1 MTAWRSDIEAPQ
13 RVQSTQ
19 RFSLFSG
26 VSRERWLWA
35 VIALAV
41 VLRLGAAVYL
51 GDRVEVLPGIYDQVS
66 YHTLAM
72 RVLEGHGFTFPS
84 DWWPMTRANEPTA
97 HCSFLYVLYLAGVY
111 AVVGVHPLAA
121 RLLQAAVAGVLAPYL
136 AWRLGRR
143 VADGR
148 VGLAAAAITAV
159 YIYFIYYSAALM
171 TETFFILAVLWA
183 LDRALVLAERP
194 TWGTALQLGLA
205 LGVATLLRQ
214 LILAFVPCLLLWLIW
229 QWRGRVRWGMLL
241 TPLLVMA
248 LLIAPWTVRN
258 YRVFGRFVLL
268 NTNAGFAFFWANH
281 PIYGTNFPGLLPP
294 DGPSYQDLIPAE
306 LRHLDEAAMERALM
320 RRAIGF
326 VLEDPGR
333 YLLLSLSKVREYF
346 KFWPSPDSGVVSNV
360 ARVLS
365 FGLFLPFM
373 LFGLVRAAR
382 DWRRWS
388 LLYLF
393 GGVYTAIHLLSWT
406 LVRYRL
412 PVDAV
417 LILFAALALVAL
429 ADGCWRGVF
438 LPQHARGSQ
447 GYEKQHCDSFFT
459 AEYAKN
465 F

>member
-1 MTAWRSDIEAPQ
+1 MPSCRSDVDALQSMQ
-13 RVQSTQ
+13 RS
-19 RFSLFSG
+19 SLFLAVAAASG
-26 VSRERWLWA
+26 VSLERWLWA
-35 VIALAV
+35 VIALAL
-41 VLRLGAAVYL
+41 VLRLGAALYL

-72 RVLEGHGFTFPS
+72 RVLDGYGFTFPS
-84 DWWPMTRANEPTA
+84 DWWPMTRAGEPTA
-97 HCSFLYVLYLAGVY
+97 HCSFLYVFYLVGVY
-111 AVVGVHPLAA
+111 ALVGVHPLAA

-143 VADGR
+143 VADER
-148 VGLAAAAITAV
+148 VGLAAAVIMAV
-159 YIYFIYYSAALM
+159 YSYFIYYSAALM

-183 LDRALVLAERP
+183 LDRTMALAERP
-194 TWGTALQLGLA
+194 ALRTALQLGVA
-205 LGVATLLRQ
+205 LGLATLLRQ

-229 QWRGRVRWGMLL
+229 RWRSRVRWGMLIM
-241 TPLLVMA
+241 PLLMMA

-281 PIYGTNFPGLLPP
+281 PIYGSDFPGLLPP
-294 DGPSYQDLIPAE
+294 DGPTYKDLIPQE

-320 RRAIGF
+320 QRAIGF
-326 VLEDPGR
+326 ILDDPGR

-346 KFWPSPDSGVVSNV
+346 KFWPSPESGVMSNV

-365 FGLFLPFM
+365 FGLFLPSM
-373 LFGLVRAAR
+373 LAGLVRAAR
-382 DWRRWS
+382 EWWRWS

-393 GGVYTAIHLLSWT
+393 VVVYTVIHLLSWT

-417 LILFAALALVAL
+417 LIVFAGLALQALAGVCRRGAL
-429 ADGCWRGVF
+429 
-438 LPQHARGSQ
+438 LPQRAQRV
-447 GYEKQHCDSFFT
+447 
-459 AEYAKN
+459 
-465 F
+465 